1 MKKGMMTKLLSMM
14 MAFAMF
20 VTSVSWTDL
29 GTLDAKAAS
38 NAPKVTYT
46 FEEISEM
53 ANIPVMNLTMAD
65 ASKYD
70 TLKTDKEKKQ
80 NISKFELVN
89 TDGKGKD
96 IYLETTIDEETGEN
110 VYPLTAKGRGNS
122 SWTMPTGK
130 KPYNIKFDKK
140 QEIYYDN

>member
-1 MKKGMMTKLLSMM
+1 MRKSMLKKLMSMIM
-14 MAFAMF
+14 VLAM
-20 VTSVSWTDL
+20 VITSISWTNL
-29 GTLDAKAAS
+29 GALDAKAAS
-38 NAPKVTYT
+38 NAPKVEYT

-89 TDGKGKD
+89 TDGKG
-96 IYLETTIDEETGEN
+96 
-110 VYPLTAKGRGNS
+110 
-122 SWTMPTGK
+122 
-130 KPYNIKFDKK
+130 
-140 QEIYYDN
+140 